1 MTNKAIGYRARVFG
15 QAIVGILLAMT
26 LAACGGGGGS
36 AGGSGAVTP
45 GGGTPAGSG
54 TMTIAL
60 QDTNTGA
67 ISNTVGSGPLTAL
80 ATVKTTAGLPAANV
94 LVTFTLSSTIAALS
108 PVTGTAL
115 TDTAGVAKVNI
126 QSTNTGS
133 GAAEV
138 MATATVGTT
147 AVTAKAAF
155 SVTAS
160 PSAVAAAI
168 NFVSAAPADKS
179 IVIKGAGGNGRTEV
193 ALVTFKVVDNTN
205 AGVVG
210 KLINFTVQSAKPVTL
225 ATQSATTGQDGT
237 VSVALNSG
245 TEPTTVTIIA
255 TVAGTQISTKSDT
268 VTVTTGQPVQAA
280 FSLSVEKFYVEG
292 LNVDNQLNKILI
304 LIADKF
310 GGAVADGTQVVF
322 TTDSGAI
329 VGTGGAACLTVG
341 GQCTVTWRSQLP
353 RDTNGV
359 VTVVAS
365 STNSNQNLSASIKF
379 YYSGSFGTVYRVKPD
394 HSGRLSNG
402 GAINLDFSSS
412 CEAQTI
418 EIEVADANNNPMPQG
433 TTINGVG
440 GVNASATVS
449 PSTVAYNGAA
459 IVAGAGGTFHS
470 LTVTPNGCDLVAG
483 TKTVTGQIDVSVKA
497 AFGEQLTRINLG
509 LFKAK

>member
-1 MTNKAIGYRARVFG
+1 
-15 QAIVGILLAMT
+15 
-26 LAACGGGGGS
+26 
-36 AGGSGAVTP
+36 
-45 GGGTPAGSG
+45 
-54 TMTIAL
+54 MTISL
-60 QDTNTGA
+60 QDTNTGTA
-67 ISNTVGSGPLTAL
+67 SNSVGNGPLTAL
-80 ATVKTTAGLPAANV
+80 ATVKTTAGLPVPNV

-108 PVTGTAL
+108 PAAGTAL
-115 TDTAGVAKVNI
+115 TDATGVAKVNI
-126 QSTNTGS
+126 QSTNSGS

-138 MATATVGTT
+138 TAAATVGTT

-168 NFVSAAPADKS
+168 NFVSATPADKS

-210 KLINFTVQSAKPVTL
+210 KLVNFTVQSTKPVTL
-225 ATQSATTGQDGT
+225 ATQSATSGQDGT

-245 TEPTTVTIIA
+245 TEPTTVTIVA

-280 FSLSVEKFYVEG
+280 FSLSVEKFYIEG
-292 LNVDNQLNKILI
+292 LDIDNQLNKILI

-341 GQCTVTWRSQLP
+341 GQCSVNWRSQLP

-359 VTVVAS
+359 VTVIATANS
-365 STNSNQNLSASIKF
+365 SNVPLSSSIKF
-379 YYSGSFGTVYRVKPD
+379 YYSGSFGRVYQVTQD
-394 HSGRLSNG
+394 HKTRLSDG
-402 GAINLDFSSS
+402 GPINLNFSTS

-418 EIEVADANNNPMPQG
+418 EIEVADSNNNPMPQG
-433 TTINGVG
+433 TTIAGVS
-440 GVNASATVS
+440 GVNAAATTS
-449 PSTVAYNGAA
+449 PSTVAYNGSP
-459 IVAGAGGTFHS
+459 IVAGAGGTYHS
-470 LTVTPNGCDLVAG
+470 LTVTPSGCDLVAG
-483 TKTVTGQIDVSVKA
+483 TKTVTGIIDVSVKA
-497 AFGEQLTRINLG
+497 AFGERLTRINLG
-509 LFKAK
+509 SFKAK